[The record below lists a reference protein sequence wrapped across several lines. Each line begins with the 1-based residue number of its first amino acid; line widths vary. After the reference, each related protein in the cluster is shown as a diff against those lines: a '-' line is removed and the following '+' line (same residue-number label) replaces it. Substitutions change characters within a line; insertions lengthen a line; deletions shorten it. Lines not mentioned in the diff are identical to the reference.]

1 MIVSFDSIKG
11 SSILR
16 IFSYYLDL
24 FYLMYFRYSL
34 LFYQFVLWD
43 VGEMDKQIG

>member
-1 MIVSFDSIKG
+1 MIVSFDSIKD

-24 FYLMYFRYSL
+24 FYLMFFRYGL
-34 LFYQFVLWD
+34 LIYLFVLWD
-43 VGEMDKQIG
+43 AGEMDKQIG